1 MTLPIFTRGQDKDLL
16 KQILDKA
23 KKPKTTAPTLKGGN
37 SLINKIQ
44 NIQQLVQQRL
54 GHYAEEL
61 QLIQTQEDL
70 KTYIDKAIENGVIA
84 IDTETTGLDPIT
96 DHIVG
101 VCLYTP
107 GLKSAYVPMYHISYI
122 TNLRLE
128 KQLDN
133 DVVGE
138 QLQRVVDAKTHVIFF
153 NAKFDI
159 RMIRH
164 SLGVYMEPF
173 WDGFIAGKCLK
184 EDEEEASLKYLW
196 KKYCSDNKD
205 APHFT
210 FDKMFKGLR
219 FDLVPIN
226 TAYLYAA
233 MDTKMTY
240 ELYKFQE
247 PYLDVN
253 DKKCQDLDMTR
264 LAFVFHEIEMP
275 IITVVCDIEDR
286 GVHLNKGLAAELS
299 KKYHELMDEQLSKFY
314 EELTNYDDQI
324 NAYVA
329 THPDT
334 KIQTPLNIG
343 SPAQLAELFYD
354 ILKVEPPD
362 KRNPRGTGED
372 ILKAMKHP
380 LCELILQYRGT
391 QKLLSTYIDK
401 LPEELNPKTHKIHCG
416 FHQYGA
422 ATGRFAC
429 IAEGTKISILGGFKN
444 IEDMESGDLVYSYTS
459 EGKIEL
465 NKVKNKWFTGIRECV
480 KLHWV
485 SNTDDSVHGE
495 LICTP
500 DHFIKTTDG
509 WIMPKDLQPNHCIYG
524 LPYMYNV
531 TSIEYLSGV
540 RNVYDIEVEN
550 SHCYIANELCV
561 HNSSNPNLQNIPS
574 HVKEIRTLFISEREY
589 STKTDDKCNLFLLWG
604 DVLDTPNGRKFI
616 MDLSIGDKL
625 LFDKTEYIIT
635 NIQFDG
641 NLKYIITLNK
651 QINNKVKIHRLYCLF
666 GGDFSQ
672 QEPKLTADLSNDEKF
687 IAECAA
693 GKDAYGTVASLAF
706 NKPYEECLEFY
717 LDENGK
723 KTDRINKEG
732 KERRTQSKSILL
744 GICYGRTIKTIAE
757 QLGCSEEKATQINDA
772 VLNGIAG
779 LRHLMDESQDMAKRC
794 GFVETKWGRR
804 RHIPDM
810 QLEPFEVIPQGTK
823 AFDPFFD
830 SKELGVIDD
839 AEQLRLSYI
848 EQLNKAKY
856 KQQKESIKQKA
867 EKDGFKVKENTR
879 KIEDAKRQCVNS
891 RIQGSAADQCKIAI
905 KNVAKDKKLKE
916 LDFHMV
922 LLVHDEIIGEAP
934 LVNITQVAPI
944 FQQCLLDSA
953 KDLRTGAKCDCTAV
967 LYWYADQ
974 YEDEIHINELTKEKM
989 REIIQNAPFIFEG
1002 DL

>member
-247 PYLDVN
+247 PYLNVN

-314 EELTNYDDQI
+314 EELSNYDDQI

-429 IAEGTKISILGGFKN
+429 IAEGTKISMPGGDKN
-444 IEDMESGDLVYSYTS
+444 IEDIQPGDWVYSYTDD
-459 EGKIEL
+459 GKLTL

-485 SNTDDSVHGE
+485 SKYNKASQGD

-509 WIMPKDLQPNHCIYG
+509 WVMAKDLKPQHSIYHVHRKHHPRHVALSAHLGQGAEEEHAWIKQYFFNCWDKNIHIHHVDCNRHNNSPDNLMLVNPKVHVLLHKQNHVYTHTTASNLYNYTKQDLIDMCKSVNWELSKLDKHDFNTFKKWLQINKINYIQEYTSSYNDRPYKMTKHKYMIKDRH
-524 LPYMYNV
+524 LPLDKDNIKYSLELSGGDVNIAAGYFGVTVATFMESVDKYKLLDNHNV
-531 TSIEYLSGV
+531 ISIEYLDGT

-574 HVKEIRTLFISEREY
+574 RGSGKKIRCMFISSRNAEIHPQDNVY
-589 STKTDDKCNLFLLWG
+589 DLLWG
-604 DVLDTPNGRKFI
+604 DVLDTPTGRKFI
-616 MDLSIGDKL
+616 MDLNIGD
-625 LFDKTEYIIT
+625 IIL
-635 NIQFDG
+635 NNKQSYKIVDIQFDG
-641 NLKYIITLNK
+641 DLKYKITL
-651 QINNKVKIHRLYCLF
+651 
-666 GGDFSQ
+666 
-672 QEPKLTADLSNDEKF
+672 
-687 IAECAA
+687 
-693 GKDAYGTVASLAF
+693 
-706 NKPYEECLEFY
+706 
-717 LDENGK
+717 
-723 KTDRINKEG
+723 
-732 KERRTQSKSILL
+732 
-744 GICYGRTIKTIAE
+744 
-757 QLGCSEEKATQINDA
+757 
-772 VLNGIAG
+772 
-779 LRHLMDESQDMAKRC
+779 
-794 GFVETKWGRR
+794 
-804 RHIPDM
+804 
-810 QLEPFEVIPQGTK
+810 
-823 AFDPFFD
+823 
-830 SKELGVIDD
+830 
-839 AEQLRLSYI
+839 
-848 EQLNKAKY
+848 
-856 KQQKESIKQKA
+856 QK
-867 EKDGFKVKENTR
+867 
-879 KIEDAKRQCVNS
+879 
-891 RIQGSAADQCKIAI
+891 
-905 KNVAKDKKLKE
+905 
-916 LDFHMV
+916 
-922 LLVHDEIIGEAP
+922 GE
-934 LVNITQVAPI
+934 
-944 FQQCLLDSA
+944 
-953 KDLRTGAKCDCTAV
+953 
-967 LYWYADQ
+967 
-974 YEDEIHINELTKEKM
+974 
-989 REIIQNAPFIFEG
+989 
-1002 DL
+1002 